1 MRSVARSK
9 GELGAVGRVGLVA
22 TLLAAVASCA
32 AQPVAPRRGP
42 LPPGAIPLVSHLESP
57 LRIRTLRIGFDGG
70 LSVLNYDDSSA
81 PLPAYILLPRPQ
93 TAGLHHILQFYV
105 EVAHPCFPA
114 GHLQPTER
122 IRGGVLFTD
131 AAPPTRIEFFH
142 GPGARSTGT
151 GIHVRVVG
159 ALRPADLPYHHP
171 PAPELPASIA
181 SEGCVRDVLRIFDE
195 RLNLVRA
202 HCDGPHGGV
211 LNERDGFLQL
221 LVELP
226 NDATRARRIAELCRW
241 FGGNLA
247 RGGAY
252 GQAARECVRGWE
264 ERHAIHTCDSYDDP
278 NTSPSSVSG
287 APSWP

>member
-22 TLLAAVASCA
+22 AMFAVVVGCAS
-32 AQPVAPRRGP
+32 QPVAPLRGP
-42 LPPGAIPLVSHLESP
+42 LPRGAVRLVSHLESP
-57 LRIRTLRIGFDGG
+57 LRIRTLGVAVDGG
-70 LSVLNYDDSSA
+70 LSVFHYNDSSA
-81 PLPAYILLPRPQ
+81 PLPAYIILPRPHVP
-93 TAGLHHILQFYV
+93 GVHFLQVHV

-114 GHLQPTER
+114 GDLQPTES
-122 IRGGVLFTD
+122 IRRGVLFTD

-181 SEGCVRDVLRIFDE
+181 SEGCVRDVLRMFDE
-195 RLNLVRA
+195 RLNLARA

-211 LNERDGFLQL
+211 LNERDGFQQL

-241 FGGNLA
+241 FGRNLA
-247 RGGAY
+247 RGGSY
-252 GQAARECVRGWE
+252 GQAARECSRGHEVRQDLRG
-264 ERHAIHTCDSYDDP
+264 CDAYPDHDTPLRRVSEP
-278 NTSPSSVSG
+278 NPG
-287 APSWP
+287 L